1 MVRRKCN
8 GHREGYEQAQVQV
21 ATRRVQIRF
30 YSSVIHPPCPN
41 MIIGISLVVNELN
54 KGQRMVF
61 RYPESIPASVE
72 QGQSKGLKKL
82 YNQYFSLR

>member
-1 MVRRKCN
+1 MQRSQKGLRASPGAS
-8 GHREGYEQAQVQV
+8 GHTQRSDPL
-21 ATRRVQIRF
+21 
-30 YSSVIHPPCPN
+30 YSSAIHPPCPN